1 MQQEKVKKF
10 HLLVWE
16 AIVLIP
22 YGKNVSVHYS
32 LPVLCFSIQASREVG
47 DILYLHRKKE
57 QRVLA
62 EDIVQKDI
70 VKIYSTI
77 YIHCIRFREE
87 RSKKTNY

>member
-32 LPVLCFSIQASREVG
+32 LPVLCISFQASREVE
-47 DILYLHRKKE
+47 DILYLFSLRISPHR
-57 QRVLA
+57 
-62 EDIVQKDI
+62 
-70 VKIYSTI
+70 
-77 YIHCIRFREE
+77 
-87 RSKKTNY
+87 RSRAHTADDGHLHRNPNSLTPQIQPDAL

>member
-32 LPVLCFSIQASREVG
+32 LPVLCISIQASREVE

-57 QRVLA
+57 QKSVSRR
-62 EDIVQKDI
+62 
-70 VKIYSTI
+70 Y
-77 YIHCIRFREE
+77 CI
-87 RSKKTNY
+87 KKYC